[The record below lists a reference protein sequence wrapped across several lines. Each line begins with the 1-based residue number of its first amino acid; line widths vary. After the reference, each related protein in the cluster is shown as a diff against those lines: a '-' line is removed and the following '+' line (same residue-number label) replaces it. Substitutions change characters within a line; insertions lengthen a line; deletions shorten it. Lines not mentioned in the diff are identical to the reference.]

1 MPGFTESTQLF
12 LLALLPAI
20 AWIVVYRYLDSR
32 EPEPMPPSIEALF
45 LGSFCTI
52 PVFLLQYL
60 FNYYPDFNL
69 LAILQQNVTNTT
81 LFSIAFLLFVAVIEE
96 TVKASAFLTLIKKQ
110 EKNFNQIVD
119 GIFYGA
125 LVGLGFAIAENT
137 YYFFKAVE
145 VFEYSKSFWAVFA
158 IRSFGTMLAHTLFTG
173 IFGFYFAKA
182 YFAPFVDKASKK
194 AKLWHGLHHHARQ
207 AIRLHVTFFHLFPD
221 YIKAPSRVHR
231 NVVVLEGFFIAILLH
246 LIYNVLIKVE
256 LFGKSWTFLM
266 IPMIFLIAWWVWGR
280 FFVNF
285 YTRIM
290 DFIRVRRETY
300 RLRVH

>member
-1 MPGFTESTQLF
+1 MPGFTESSQLF

-32 EPEPMPPSIEALF
+32 EPEPMPPALEALF

-69 LAILQQNVTNTT
+69 LAILQQNLRNTT
-81 LFSIAFLLFVAVIEE
+81 AFSIAFLLFVAVIEE
-96 TVKASAFLTLIKKQ
+96 TVKAGAFLTLFKKQ

-125 LVGLGFAIAENT
+125 MIGLGFAIAENT

-182 YFAPFVDKASKK
+182 YFSPFVDQASKK
-194 AKLWHGLHHHARQ
+194 TKFWHGLHRHARE
-207 AIRLHVTFFHLFPD
+207 AIRLHVTFFHLLPD
-221 YIKAPSRVHR
+221 FVKAPSKVHR
-231 NVVVLEGFFIAILLH
+231 NVVILEGYFIAILLH

-280 FFVNF
+280 FFVNI
-285 YTRIM
+285 YTRII
-290 DFIRVRRETY
+290 DFIRVRREMY